1 MTVLQSFGSP
11 FVSLQALQRPKVN
24 LAFPSKN
31 SSSRHSFPIMALL
44 QNNAPKNI
52 TSSITIL
59 VNKTIAIFRTGFF
72 YTPTTCCTQIESFS
86 NCAIAILILVDTIL
100 FGFFL
105 LYHQNLFLKK
115 LYVSNSIYSHFRS
128 NFAKVLLIHTIRKCL
143 NKSSII

>member
-11 FVSLQALQRPKVN
+11 FISLQVLQRPKVI
-24 LAFPSKN
+24 LAFPWEN

-59 VNKTIAIFRTGFF
+59 VIKTIAIFRTGFF
-72 YTPTTCCTQIESFS
+72 YTPTTCCTQDRIFFQLRCC
-86 NCAIAILILVDTIL
+86 NIDTAILFV
-100 FGFFL
+100 FFL

-115 LYVSNSIYSHFRS
+115 LHVWNSIYSHFRS